1 MASTI
6 TGCISISAFASLIG
20 IPTGITSSAIELKI
34 CEIAAGIKKYKSTI
48 KKKKKKYDKIVL
60 LARSELYSIKIL
72 TSKALID
79 SNISHDVFV
88 LTKKVLKENDVM
100 KEEIKNLKT

>member
-1 MASTI
+1 M
-6 TGCISISAFASLIG
+6 G

-60 LARSELYSIKIL
+60 LARSKLYSIKIL